1 MSSGLQLPEFFLD
14 RCLGKGTAEELR
26 ALSWVV
32 HTVHDHFP
40 NEGEDTSDE
49 EWIAYGVSRGWVC
62 LTKDKRIR
70 YRAGELGAL
79 VEGHIVCLSNGQLT
93 RQDAVERFRAAQDA
107 IARQTAAHAVG
118 FWHVGENGRLT
129 KMWP

>member
-1 MSSGLQLPEFFLD
+1 MSSGPQQPEVFLD

-26 ALSWVV
+26 GLGWLV

-40 NEGEDTSDE
+40 NEGEDASDE
-49 EWIAYGVSRGWVC
+49 EWIAYGVNRGWVM

-70 YRAGELGAL
+70 YRAEEIGAL
-79 VEGHIVCLSNGQLT
+79 ASGHIVCLSNGQLK
-93 RQDAVERFRAAQDA
+93 RQDAVNRFDAARDA
-107 IARQTAAHAVG
+107 IVRQTSTHPVG
-118 FWHVGENGRLT
+118 FWHVGEDGRLN

>member
-14 RCLGKGTAEELR
+14 RCLGKGTADELR
-26 ALSWVV
+26 ALGWVV

-49 EWIAYGVSRGWVC
+49 EWIAYGVARSWVC

-79 VEGHIVCLSNGQLT
+79 VTGHIVCLSNGQLT
-93 RQDAVERFRAAQDA
+93 RQDAVQRFYAAQDA
-107 IARQTAAHAVG
+107 IARQTSAHTVG
-118 FWHVGENGRLT
+118 FWHVGDSGRLS

>member
-1 MSSGLQLPEFFLD
+1 MSSEPQQLEVFLD

-26 ALSWVV
+26 ALGWIV
-32 HTVHDHFP
+32 HTVHDHFA

-49 EWIAYGVSRGWVC
+49 EWITYGVTHGWVM

-70 YRAGELGAL
+70 YRAEEIGAL
-79 VEGHIVCLSNGQLT
+79 ASGHIVCLTNGQLK
-93 RQDAVERFRAAQDA
+93 RQEAVDRFHAARVA
-107 IARQTAAHAVG
+107 MMRQTSVHPVG
-118 FWHVGENGRLT
+118 FWHVGDEGRLS